1 MRISTTLVLCLLTVF
16 LIAGCATAPKD
27 FETPTGP
34 MPAEQFGSME
44 IIGIINRS
52 TTSLNESKSNP
63 GFSEE
68 VTVEVPV
75 GTEFIIPSVRGWSLA
90 YGELDPNTV
99 EAHIGLANASWKS
112 EDHHFGISN
121 VNIFVKDINA
131 PDLSA
136 NPPKQTAMLDVSLN
150 LGDYNLD
157 DKWFGEV
164 NYTLLCLRRVPA
176 PSPSRSP
183 R

>member
-1 MRISTTLVLCLLTVF
+1 MLNMRISTTLVLCLLTVL

-90 YGELDPNTV
+90 YGELDPN
-99 EAHIGLANASWKS
+99 
-112 EDHHFGISN
+112 
-121 VNIFVKDINA
+121 
-131 PDLSA
+131 
-136 NPPKQTAMLDVSLN
+136 
-150 LGDYNLD
+150 
-157 DKWFGEV
+157 
-164 NYTLLCLRRVPA
+164 
-176 PSPSRSP
+176 
-183 R
+183 